1 MFGGSRNH
9 LRYAAQP
16 THLKSYTVN
25 LALQQLAP
33 QQNKHKIQFDT
44 IVRIGLGC
52 HKRTDVP
59 GNRTV
64 WMVRKKMTESMIC
77 VSVSAA
83 ATGLVIVIH

>member
-9 LRYAAQP
+9 LRHAAQP
-16 THLKSYTVN
+16 THLKSYTAN

-52 HKRTDVP
+52 HKRTGAP
-59 GNRTV
+59 GKQTG
-64 WMVRKKMTESMIC
+64 WMVREKMTESMIC

-83 ATGLVIVIH
+83 TGLVIVIH